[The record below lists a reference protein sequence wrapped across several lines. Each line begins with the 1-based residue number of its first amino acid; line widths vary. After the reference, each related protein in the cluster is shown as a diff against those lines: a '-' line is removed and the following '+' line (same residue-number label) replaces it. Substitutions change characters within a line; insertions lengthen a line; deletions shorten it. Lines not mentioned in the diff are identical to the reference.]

1 MKILVT
7 GGAGFIAS
15 NLVDELVKLKH
26 TVIVIDNLSAGNKE
40 NINKSAKFY
49 KVDITD
55 EKAVKAVFEKEKP
68 EVVVHAAAQIQVVY
82 STKEPVKD
90 AMINIIG
97 GLNILNCCRD
107 FKVNRFIYMCTGG
120 ALYGE
125 PEYLPADED
134 HPIHPISPYGIS
146 KHSLELYTYAYHV
159 NFGLDFVV
167 LRFSNVYGIRDSVGS
182 GRVIPLMVDNM
193 LKGKSPTI
201 TGDGKQARDFIYV
214 LDVVDGV
221 IKAINVDTKKLKHR
235 YFNIGSEY
243 MVSINDVYS
252 EIKKI
257 LKSDV
262 KPIFIEARA
271 GEVAQIYLKAER
283 ARKELGWKPRYS
295 FEQGLKEY
303 IEWFKKNAQ

>member
-1 MKILVT
+1 ML
-7 GGAGFIAS
+7 
-15 NLVDELVKLKH
+15 
-26 TVIVIDNLSAGNKE
+26 DNLSAGRKE
-40 NINKSAKFY
+40 YVNKSASFY

-55 EKAVKAVFEKEKP
+55 EKSLRSVFEKEKP

-90 AMINIIG
+90 AMVNIVG
-97 GLNILNCCRD
+97 GLNILNCCKD
-107 FKVNRFIYMCTGG
+107 FKVKRFIYLCTGG

-159 NFGLDFVV
+159 NFGLDFVI
-167 LRFSNVYGIRDSVGS
+167 LRFSNVYGVRDSVGS
-182 GRVIPLMVDNM
+182 GRVIPLMVDKV
-193 LKGKSPTI
+193 LKGQSPTI

-214 LDVVDGV
+214 LDIVDGV
-221 IKAINVDTKKLKHR
+221 IKAINAEKKKLKHR
-235 YFNIGSEY
+235 YFNLGSEY
-243 MVSINDVYS
+243 MISINDVCF

-257 LKSDV
+257 LKSDI
-262 KPIFIEARA
+262 KPIFIDARV

-283 ARKELGWKPRYS
+283 ARKELGWKPKYS
-295 FEQGLKEY
+295 FTQGLKEY
-303 IEWFKKNAQ
+303 IDWVRKQKTQ